1 MRISYLLP
9 KSFKLIGLVLLVPG
23 FVLGI
28 AGLGGFEPEWA
39 TVNVLALFPDNF
51 NFPGSEN
58 QKESWLFQFQEN
70 NIINETALILLL
82 VGSIFILFARV
93 KYEDEM
99 MMKFRLESLLW
110 GVRSA
115 ALITLV
121 AAVVL
126 YSFTFFYYMILAMFL
141 PLWLAS
147 LRFYWSIFKLSRS

>member
-1 MRISYLLP
+1 MKISYLLP
-9 KSFKLIGLVLLVPG
+9 KRFKLIGLILLIPG

-28 AGLGGFEPEWA
+28 AGLGGYEPEWA
-39 TVNVLALFPDNF
+39 TINVPALFPDNF
-51 NFPGSEN
+51 NFPGNEE

-70 NIINETALILLL
+70 NILNEMALILLL

-115 ALITLV
+115 ALITL
-121 AAVVL
+121 AATVLL
-126 YSFTFFYYMILAMFL
+126 YSFTFFYYMIVAMFL

-147 LRFYWSIFKLSRS
+147 IRFHWSIFKLSKS